1 MEDLKIIFAQNLIAL
16 RKQMKLTQI
25 ELAEKINYS
34 DKAVSK
40 WERGESIPD
49 VSVLMVI
56 ANLFGVSIDFL
67 VTKHEN
73 DEIAKEQ
80 TSYAAGIKK
89 KNRSLITAI
98 TFFAMLILETVV
110 FIALQG
116 AKPDNLGWNIVYCY
130 VFPLPIF
137 AIVAVVFSSLWW
149 SKYINFAAVSF
160 LICSVVTDAFL
171 IVLLAWKPFPLIY
184 LVVIPAE
191 IVAMMSFKIKVLS
204 KVLNTEKKKTEDKE
218 KAQ

>member
-98 TFFAMLILETVV
+98 TFVAALVLELVV
-110 FIALQG
+110 FITLQG
-116 AKPDNLGWNIVYCY
+116 ANPDNLGWNALYCY
-130 VFPLPIF
+130 VFPLPII
-137 AIVAVVFSSLWW
+137 AIVAVVFFVFMVGQVRELRGGILFDLFRRHGRVFNNASRVETLPVDIFSR
-149 SKYINFAAVSF
+149 
-160 LICSVVTDAFL
+160 
-171 IVLLAWKPFPLIY
+171 
-184 LVVIPAE
+184 
-191 IVAMMSFKIKVLS
+191 
-204 KVLNTEKKKTEDKE
+204 NTCGNHRYDGF
-218 KAQ
+218 